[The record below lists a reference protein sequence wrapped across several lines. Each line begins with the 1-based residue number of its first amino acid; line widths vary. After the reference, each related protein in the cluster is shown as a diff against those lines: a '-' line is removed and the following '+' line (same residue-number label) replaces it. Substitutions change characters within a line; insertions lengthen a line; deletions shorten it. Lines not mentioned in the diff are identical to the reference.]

1 MYKYY
6 YLIIFIISLFII
18 SKVEAKTETYDNY
31 DITLE
36 IPSNFHLTEEG
47 TREDI
52 GKVTLELLDKSGYA
66 FINIKWQLKEDE
78 ALTSEWIEEYTKSI
92 TQDMINFTLEESEI
106 TTDKLGSYD
115 VFWVKQNGIFVSSN
129 EKYLENGYFRWG
141 FLDCGKYRYILRG
154 GVYHCITEEIENQL
168 ILQIKKSMNSFRYTG
183 FSLQVGFVIR
193 SGLNYFPS
201 QSKDDVFID
210 TYGGFGPQGFAGIY
224 IQPFRNISLEFGLG
238 QYTKNINA
246 EVYDKEQFI
255 WQTRVRYGLL
265 SGQVWIPLSKL
276 CEIHTNFGL
285 GSYVLRSTG
294 QEFEY
299 KSADDGTQ
307 KIAKLRDD
315 LGEGP
320 GFSLGMGI
328 HYKLGNDSHWKLGLE
343 THKHFSKVYYRYNR
357 TDWNIGAWEMVL
369 VLRYLS
375 FTF

>member
-115 VFWVKQNGIFVSSN
+115 VFWVKQNGIFASSN